1 MRPKLLK
8 LVEAIKNC
16 NRMVQFNIYDLQ
28 DITRIANKKFV
39 IENVQ
44 VNPRALLNDV
54 VNSYQMH
61 AHKKKQ
67 RIILKIDDSV
77 PKCIESDPKRLT
89 QIVNNLLNNAIKFS
103 DEKNRIDIESYYLAD
118 IDMFQVTVVDD
129 GITISDE
136 EAVTLFKP
144 YSTLKSARDINAAGP
159 GLGLYMCRHL
169 C

>member
-1 MRPKLLK
+1 
-8 LVEAIKNC
+8 
-16 NRMVQFNIYDLQ
+16 
-28 DITRIANKKFV
+28 
-39 IENVQ
+39 
-44 VNPRALLNDV
+44 
-54 VNSYQMH
+54 MH
-61 AHKKKQ
+61 AHKKKH

-103 DEKNRIDIESYYLAD
+103 DEKNRIDIESYYLHD
-118 IDMFQVTVVDD
+118 IDMFQVIVVDD

-136 EAVTLFKP
+136 EAVKLFKR

-159 GLGLYMCRHL
+159 GLGLYMCKNL